1 MSQQNGYSGIMIQS
15 EVTDDGPFD
24 LKEMEGRQASAQR
37 GLDKINCY
45 PNVNPMNLGVIA
57 GEILVTRKAARA
69 YRRSGG
75 QKQAVFSSLNGYW
88 FGRYKT
94 KAGNMRTLA
103 FAGIA
108 KNMYQLPGADLTG
121 AAGAT
126 DYQTD
131 SGIAWLSSGAMSAN
145 RNTGPHVI
153 MAGDLVFLDMPD
165 FYQIPQNFATGT
177 HYTPNNAVPGAPNGK
192 IVLCTKPVSA
202 LTFGNLLEDAC
213 RLFSDTKNG
222 NGIADIRFYELY
234 EKQPNRPNEKLLDD
248 RQQAA
253 AALWFGLWGIYEALR
268 DEAGAA
274 NAAAPDYEAPGTQ
287 ARATAISAMK
297 RVFCNHLLSRP
308 DRQTKKQ
315 LLQASFLTA
324 FSQDG
329 SLKAPEKNFGDAAK
343 VHLRI
348 DALDNLMSAIGDM
361 MHEQN
366 RWIIGRAL
374 HTSHPGDTLDIEVGS
389 FTRPYTH

>member
-37 GLDKINCY
+37 GLDKLNCY
-45 PNVNPMNLGVIA
+45 PNVNPMNLGVIP

-108 KNMYQLPGADLTG
+108 KNMYQLPGADLAG

-131 SGIAWLSSGAMSAN
+131 SGIAWLSSGAISAN

-165 FYQIPQNFATGT
+165 FHQIPQNFSTGT

-192 IVLCTKPVSA
+192 IVFCTKPVSA

-222 NGIADIRFYELY
+222 GGIVDIRFYELY

-268 DEAGAA
+268 DAGAVA
-274 NAAAPDYEAPGTQ
+274 VPQYETPG
-287 ARATAISAMK
+287 AGPRGPAIDAMK
-297 RVFCNHLLSRP
+297 RVFCNHLVSRS
-308 DRQTKKQ
+308 DREAKKQ
-315 LLQASFLTA
+315 ALRNQFQNA

-329 SLKAPEKNFGDAAK
+329 SLKAPEKEFQEAAK

-374 HTSHPGDTLDIEVGS
+374 HTSHPGDTLDMEVGS
-389 FTRPYTH
+389 RTRPYTH